1 MATKKFNYNEA
12 IQSIE
17 QILERFRN
25 EELDVDTLSE
35 EVKRATTLI
44 ASCRERLTKVEE
56 EVNKILDA
64 E

>member
-56 EVNKILDA
+56 EANKILDA

>member
-17 QILERFRN
+17 QSLERFRN

-35 EVKRATTLI
+35 EVKRASTLI

-56 EVNKILDA
+56 EVNKIRDA

>member
-56 EVNKILDA
+56 EVNKILDS

>member
-35 EVKRATTLI
+35 EVKRATTRI

>member
-35 EVKRATTLI
+35 EVKRASTLI

>member
-17 QILERFRN
+17 KILERFRT
-25 EELDVDTLSE
+25 EDLDVDTWSE